1 MHRAGAPEE
10 DALCAL
16 ATAGAAPRAP
26 CYEAYGR
33 SRVKLLHFMPLHA
46 TESALAARALSE
58 RREVQ
63 CPKGKSRM
71 RSAHRFLPLRD
82 LGL

>member
-1 MHRAGAPEE
+1 MRRRAERCRKDADWRRYGHMHRAGAPEE

-16 ATAGAAPRAP
+16 ATAGAVPRAP

-46 TESALAARALSE
+46 TESAL
-58 RREVQ
+58 
-63 CPKGKSRM
+63 G
-71 RSAHRFLPLRD
+71 H
-82 LGL
+82 